1 MPLTVQKISNG
12 TVIDHI
18 SAGRGF
24 LVMRILGIAESYSDR
39 VALLTNVPSKAMGKK
54 DIIKIEGRLID
65 KKTADRI
72 ALLAPQ
78 ATINHIS
85 NANIVSKK
93 LVEIPSQIDG
103 IFKCP
108 NPKCITNAERVTTN
122 FAVEKNQKLRCHH
135 CERLFAA
142 EELVA

>member
-1 MPLTVQKISNG
+1 MPLTVQKIISG

-24 LVMRILGIAESYSDR
+24 LVMRILGIAESYTGR

-54 DIIKIEGRLID
+54 DIIKIEGKLID

-72 ALLAPQ
+72 ALIAPDS
-78 ATINHIS
+78 TINLIS
-85 NANIVSKK
+85 NSHIVSKK
-93 LVEIPSQIDG
+93 RVEIPSHIDG

-108 NPKCITNAERVTTN
+108 NPKCITNSERVDTV
-122 FAVEKNQKLRCHH
+122 FAVEKGQRLRCHH
-135 CERLFAA
+135 CERLFTA
-142 EELVA
+142 EEMVA